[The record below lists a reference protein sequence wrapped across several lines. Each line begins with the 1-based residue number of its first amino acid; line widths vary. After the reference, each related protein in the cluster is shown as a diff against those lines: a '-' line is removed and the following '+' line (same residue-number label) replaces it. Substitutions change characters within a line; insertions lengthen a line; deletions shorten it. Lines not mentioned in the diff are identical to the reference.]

1 VLMLFVILRFD
12 LVYFFFFS
20 SRRRHTRSKRDWS
33 SDVCSS
39 DLRLVVRSIPRLG
52 RGVSC
57 GWIRCDPAPV
67 FTVDPPAGDT
77 IADAGHSCRFGLPVV
92 RCPDSLPSGHPS
104 SRRVRTARPVVR
116 ARPHSAARH
125 PVAPRSRCRREV
137 DSRVFAC
144 GQVLTSRACRPD
156 SRGSTRT
163 RNPVGRSAP
172 CTASFRCSDFGSRKS
187 SLESLSQSTKQAVGF
202 RPVPLPFTAAEA
214 RQRGITAYALA
225 AHERFG
231 QIFRGIW
238 VDSESLT
245 DVPTPHWADHQ
256 WLDTWMRMTGI
267 RMLYPDLAADHLT
280 AARLYGL
287 PLPSHISDKSVHV
300 AAASR
305 NLRINRPGLVVRRP
319 MTLATEWI
327 GLLGMPLVT
336 IPRVIA
342 TLAPLLS
349 LNELVTAG
357 DAAIGKHAGGPYIT
371 RDRLREEIAAL
382 PRVAHRRRVQKALTL
397 MRETVD
403 SPKESW

>member
-1 VLMLFVILRFD
+1 M
-12 LVYFFFFS
+12 
-20 SRRRHTRSKRDWS
+20 W
-33 SDVCSS
+33 
-39 DLRLVVRSIPRLG
+39 
-52 RGVSC
+52 
-57 GWIRCDPAPV
+57 
-67 FTVDPPAGDT
+67 
-77 IADAGHSCRFGLPVV
+77 
-92 RCPDSLPSGHPS
+92 
-104 SRRVRTARPVVR
+104 
-116 ARPHSAARH
+116 
-125 PVAPRSRCRREV
+125 
-137 DSRVFAC
+137 
-144 GQVLTSRACRPD
+144 
-156 SRGSTRT
+156 
-163 RNPVGRSAP
+163 
-172 CTASFRCSDFGSRKS
+172 
-187 SLESLSQSTKQAVGF
+187 QSMNQAVDF

-225 AHERFG
+225 THERFG

-256 WLDTWMRMTGI
+256 WLGTWMRMTGI

-327 GLLGMPLVT
+327 ELLGMPLVT

-382 PRVAHRRRVQKALTL
+382 PRVAHRRRVQKALIL

-403 SPKESW
+403 SPKESWLRLWLIDSGFREPVVHPAVYSRLDDCMLHPDLGYPELRIAIEYEGDHHRFSPAQYAQDIRRKELFEAEGWVLLRVAKKSDLASFAKRLRHYIAKRSPSH